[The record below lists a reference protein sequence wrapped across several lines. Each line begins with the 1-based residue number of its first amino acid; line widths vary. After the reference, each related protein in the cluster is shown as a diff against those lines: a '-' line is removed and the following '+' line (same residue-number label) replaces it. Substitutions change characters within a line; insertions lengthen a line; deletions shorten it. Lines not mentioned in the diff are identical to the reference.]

1 MGEGSIAVLLL
12 SHIWPFATPRTAACQ
27 APLFCTISW
36 SLLKF
41 VSIES
46 VMLLNHLILCR
57 PGSPLVFNLS
67 QHQGLFQWVSSLHQ
81 VAKVVKLHIQ
91 HPSHSVLSMN
101 IQGWVPL
108 GLTGLI
114 SIQSKGLSGVFSST
128 TVWKHQFFGTQPC
141 FWYNPHSW
149 TWLLEKPYLWLY
161 GPVLAKWCLSLSLSF
176 CSP

>member
-1 MGEGSIAVLLL
+1 MGKGSIAVLLL
-12 SHIWPFATPRTAACQ
+12 SHIWPFATPQTAACQ

-67 QHQGLFQWVSSLHQ
+67 QHQGLFSMSQLFASGGQSSE
-81 VAKVVKLHIQ
+81 A
-91 HPSHSVLSMN
+91 SHSASFTFS
-101 IQGWVPL
+101 PFDEY
-108 GLTGLI
+108 
-114 SIQSKGLSGVFSST
+114 SGLSSFRIDWFDLH
-128 TVWKHQFFGTQPC
+128 TVQGTLRSLLQHHSMKASILWHSALFLVQPSQL
-141 FWYNPHSW
+141 NMTIRKTISLTIW
-149 TWLLEKPYLWLY
+149 TCVGK
-161 GPVLAKWCLSLSLSF
+161 VMSLSLSF